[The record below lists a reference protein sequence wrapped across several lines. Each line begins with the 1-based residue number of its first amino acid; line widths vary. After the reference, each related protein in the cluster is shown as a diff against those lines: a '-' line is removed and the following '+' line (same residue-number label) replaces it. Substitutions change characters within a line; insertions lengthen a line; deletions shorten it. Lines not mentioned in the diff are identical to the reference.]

1 MVTNQLIAGDCR
13 MLGEEHCSY
22 EIRCLVSHP
31 CVMAGRRL
39 AVGFLQILPGVFPTG
54 VVTPMK
60 HAAAKVCGNQ
70 GRMAGRRLA
79 VGFRHIVPGV
89 FPNEVYTDR
98 VPFRVVGQSLIRRYC
113 QRRQPT
119 HKRDMT
125 QVEYRSPPR

>member
-13 MLGEEHCSY
+13 MLCGEHCSY
-22 EIRCLVSHP
+22 EIRCLVSHL

-39 AVGFLQILPGVFPTG
+39 AVGFRQ
-54 VVTPMK
+54 
-60 HAAAKVCGNQ
+60 
-70 GRMAGRRLA
+70 
-79 VGFRHIVPGV
+79 IVPGV
-89 FPNEVYTDR
+89 FPNEVVTDR

-113 QRRQPT
+113 QRRPPT